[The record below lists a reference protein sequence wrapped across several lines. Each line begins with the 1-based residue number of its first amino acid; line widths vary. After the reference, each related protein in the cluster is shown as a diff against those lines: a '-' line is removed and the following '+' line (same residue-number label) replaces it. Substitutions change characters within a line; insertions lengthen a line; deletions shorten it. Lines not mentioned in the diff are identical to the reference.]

1 MINFKHI
8 KKSFKGQ
15 CILKDISFSIKEGE
29 IIRISGSNGCGKSTL
44 LKIAVGLLE
53 ADEGNVFYEK
63 YEDSIGALIE
73 NPSFIENE
81 SAMYNLKFLYNLKNK
96 FDLEKVKALMK
107 DFLLEPLSTIPV
119 KKYSVGMRQKLGII
133 QAIMEDQKIIFLD
146 EPTRGLDDNS
156 VDYFY
161 KLIDKLHNQK
171 MTIVICSHEKLEGII
186 FDKEYFIDN
195 GTIVEKI

>member
-107 DFLLEPLSTIPV
+107 DFLLDPLSTIPV

>member
-107 DFLLEPLSTIPV
+107 DFLLDPLSTIPV

-156 VDYFY
+156 VDYLMYFKNY
-161 KLIDKLHNQK
+161 IG
-171 MTIVICSHEKLEGII
+171 SFI
-186 FDKEYFIDN
+186 FRNILL
-195 GTIVEKI
+195 

>member
-1 MINFKHI
+1 MINFEHI

-15 CILKDISFSIKEGE
+15 CILKDISFSIQEGE

-44 LKIAVGLLE
+44 LKIAVGLLK
-53 ADEGNVFYEK
+53 ADDGNVFYEK
-63 YEDSIGALIE
+63 YKDEIGALIE

-81 SAMYNLKFLYNLKNK
+81 SAIYNLKFLYNLKNK
-96 FDLEKVKALMK
+96 FDLEKVKAIME
-107 DFLLEPLSTIPV
+107 DFLLDPLSTIPV

-146 EPTRGLDDNS
+146 EPTRGLDDSS

-161 KLIDKLHNQK
+161 KLITKLHDQNK
-171 MTIVICSHEKLEGII
+171 TIVICSHEKLEGID

-195 GTIVEKI
+195 GTIIEKI